1 MKKHD
6 ADSADGTRIKN
17 KEWIKSDTW
26 QTDMNAELIHAELT
40 DKLIGIYYDLYNEL
54 GHGFLESVYQKAF
67 ALVLRQ
73 EGIAY
78 QQQIPIRVIFRG
90 EEMGEFF
97 ADLLVESSVLIEL
110 KAVRAL
116 EKAHERQLLNY
127 LRATNIEVGLLFNF
141 GPAPQFR
148 RLAFDNSRKGRK
160 AAAASPF

>member
-1 MKKHD
+1 MNTELMH
-6 ADSADGTRIKN
+6 AD
-17 KEWIKSDTW
+17 
-26 QTDMNAELIHAELT
+26 LT
-40 DKLIGIYYDLYNEL
+40 DTLIRVYYDVYNEL

-73 EGIAY
+73 EGLTF
-78 QQQIPIRVIFRG
+78 QQQTPIRVNFRG
-90 EEMGEFF
+90 EDMGEFF

-110 KAVRAL
+110 KAVNAL
-116 EKAHERQLLNY
+116 ERAHERQLLNY

-141 GPAPQFR
+141 GPRPQFR

>member
-1 MKKHD
+1 MSESEKIVNVELKH
-6 ADSADGTRIKN
+6 AD
-17 KEWIKSDTW
+17 
-26 QTDMNAELIHAELT
+26 LT
-40 DKLIGIYYDLYNEL
+40 DKLIGIYYELYNEL

-78 QQQIPIRVIFRG
+78 QQQTPIHVVFRG
-90 EEMGEFF
+90 EELGEFF

-116 EKAHERQLLNY
+116 EKTHERQLLNY
-127 LRATNIEVGLLFNF
+127 LRATNIEIGLLFNF

-148 RLAFDNSRKGRK
+148 RLAFDNSHKGRQ
-160 AAAASPF
+160 AAASAASQP

>member
-1 MKKHD
+1 MSESEKIVNVELKH
-6 ADSADGTRIKN
+6 AD
-17 KEWIKSDTW
+17 
-26 QTDMNAELIHAELT
+26 LT
-40 DKLIGIYYDLYNEL
+40 DKLIGIYYELYNEL

-78 QQQIPIRVIFRG
+78 QQQTPIHVVFRG
-90 EEMGEFF
+90 EELGEFF

-127 LRATNIEVGLLFNF
+127 LRATNIEIGLLFNF

-148 RLAFDNSRKGRK
+148 RLAFDNSRKGRQ
-160 AAAASPF
+160 AAASAASQP

>member
-1 MKKHD
+1 MSESEKIVNVELKHVD
-6 ADSADGTRIKN
+6 
-17 KEWIKSDTW
+17 
-26 QTDMNAELIHAELT
+26 LT
-40 DKLIGIYYDLYNEL
+40 DKLIGIYYELYNEL

-78 QQQIPIRVIFRG
+78 QQQTPIHVVFRG
-90 EEMGEFF
+90 EELGEFF

-127 LRATNIEVGLLFNF
+127 LRATNIEIGLLFNF

-148 RLAFDNSRKGRK
+148 RLAFDNSRKGRQ
-160 AAAASPF
+160 AAASAASQP